1 MKHCLSPTPFLAA
14 LALMLACER
23 REEQAAIYAPIVAGT
38 ILQFETLRPDPDNEV
53 NPSDRLQ
60 LRVLQTKQAD
70 NGLEVVCEYSTL
82 QGTTTTTILCQKDGG
97 VFFVGAD
104 GSKSLRLPPGFPDK
118 TASWQ
123 SNRATFQVLGRA
135 KANLEGIEL
144 YDPIGVWVEATTIP
158 PQPSSPYFFWKGKA
172 RILFLPGIGEAETRV
187 LHEGNWVTVS
197 RLVGVGTSTES
208 M

>member
-1 MKHCLSPTPFLAA
+1 MKHCLLQASFLAA
-14 LALMLACER
+14 VALMLGCER
-23 REEQAAIYAPIVAGT
+23 QEEQAAIYAPIVAGT
-38 ILQFETLRPDPDNEV
+38 ILQFETSRPDPDNEV
-53 NPSDRLQ
+53 NASDRLQ
-60 LRVLQTKQAD
+60 LRVLQAKQAD

-97 VFFVGAD
+97 VFLVGSD
-104 GSKSLRLPPGFPDK
+104 DSKNMQLPPGFPDK

-135 KANLEGIEL
+135 KAHLEGIEL

-158 PQPSSPYFFWKGKA
+158 PQPSPYFFWKGEA

-187 LHEGNWVTVS
+187 LHEGNWVTV
-197 RLVGVGTSTES
+197 RKLVGVGTSTEP